1 MADEKNIKDT
11 VLSAQLDAVDEYL
24 DGDPRYDQA
33 CKNVLANR
41 VILAKLLKYC
51 VDEFKNCSE
60 EDIAFKYIEGDIQVS
75 LVNVHRDATGAIKK
89 PSKITGMNTEDATIT
104 ERKVF
109 FDIRFSAVAPIKDKH
124 IGLIINVESQYGY
137 YPGYPI
143 PKRSLYYCCRLVSAQ
158 YGTVF
163 EKSEYGKIQKV
174 YSIWICTDPP
184 EHMKNTI
191 TSYSIEKTDMI
202 GSVDEPK
209 ENYDI
214 IKSVVI
220 CTGDKDTGDIELQ
233 RFLNLLFST
242 EAKTEEKKQ
251 RFEKEFNIKM
261 TEELAEGVS
270 EMCNISQG
278 IAKNAY
284 EKGAENEKVSLIKNL
299 MTNMKW
305 TVEQAFEAL
314 GIAASDYE
322 KYKSLIARTK

>member
-1 MADEKNIKDT
+1 MLSHSTVIIRDILFLLEKMGST
-11 VLSAQLDAVDEYL
+11 
-24 DGDPRYDQA
+24 
-33 CKNVLANR
+33 
-41 VILAKLLKYC
+41 
-51 VDEFKNCSE
+51 
-60 EDIAFKYIEGDIQVS
+60 
-75 LVNVHRDATGAIKK
+75 
-89 PSKITGMNTEDATIT
+89 
-104 ERKVF
+104 
-109 FDIRFSAVAPIKDKH
+109 
-124 IGLIINVESQYGY
+124 
-137 YPGYPI
+137 
-143 PKRSLYYCCRLVSAQ
+143 LYV
-158 YGTVF
+158 
-163 EKSEYGKIQKV
+163 KSEYGKIQKV

-202 GSVDEPK
+202 GIVDEPK

-242 EAKTEEKKQ
+242 EAKTEEKKR

-284 EKGAENEKVSLIKNL
+284 DKGKAEGAENNMVSAIKNL

-322 KYKSLIARTK
+322 KYKSLIARSK